1 MQNWSYQL
9 NQFSA
14 GFNQG
19 ALNAGFGFARLA
31 NTMIHGVNA
40 ASPFRVYNL
49 KDGSFNFSMGDTY
62 HTINHWL
69 NEKQSALNN
78 RLFPGG
84 HSDRLAFKL
93 GHFTGNFLGDMA
105 MFGGTWKLAKS
116 NALSLQS
123 KLALKEAQSIYWSPV
138 KGPGPLSENVAKS
151 FRSMTYKEYNAEES
165 IVLYRVYGG
174 RAKQLGSYWTRV
186 PPLGPLQSKIDHALL
201 AKWGNTAENIIK
213 INVPRGTRI
222 FEGVSSAQ
230 ESLLGGGNQV
240 FLQNVDTTWIVK

>member
-105 MFGGTWKLAKS
+105 MFGGT
-116 NALSLQS
+116 ALNRIIYMRQINPIRAIYRNDLMQTFAIT
-123 KLALKEAQSIYWSPV
+123 KKQGWTLPENGGGALINSRWY
-138 KGPGPLSENVAKS
+138 SE
-151 FRSMTYKEYNAEES
+151 
-165 IVLYRVYGG
+165 
-174 RAKQLGSYWTRV
+174 
-186 PPLGPLQSKIDHALL
+186 HALERMAPNTPQVM
-201 AKWGNTAENIIK
+201 AKLELRALERAQIKGLHPGTEEFGKWISHNGPKPRGIPPSIIEAEIACPGTTNVKVILNENGNVITVI
-213 INVPRGTRI
+213 PRGT
-222 FEGVSSAQ
+222 
-230 ESLLGGGNQV
+230 
-240 FLQNVDTTWIVK
+240 